1 MARGRDNHCD
11 TARTACSRRRSGAL
25 AAAARG
31 GGSHSPPRRRGIVCV
46 VAMIF
51 LMLFAILAIGFF
63 AATSISTQLAANENM
78 VHQSQVAA
86 ESGMQWVRYQLA
98 TTDIPRNCPPEGL
111 LEEALVQFED
121 RLTGTRN
128 LGARRI
134 SYDGCTV
141 SIPDGPGD
149 YLHLGTGGAGFRVT
163 MTQLGERLRVKV
175 IGSHDGEPSRLGRAI
190 EVDYVLVNHPSEV
203 FDYGVA
209 SRGQVR
215 FKANA
220 NTKLL
225 GTPDGDAGVL
235 ATYLGSPAIQTGKGP
250 IDGNLSVVG
259 SKDQVT
265 LGGGSVGGSSDAAD
279 IMATEVT
286 VRAAPEFPYVHTSV
300 FRPFATN
307 VYNVSDTLH
316 KNIRVPANAGATFDA
331 SDAIEGILYVE
342 SPNVVTFSGNVTVR
356 GVIVFE
362 NANDPSVNVLTFQGN
377 VTPSAMPDTAE
388 YAALRARA
396 AGLAIAAPTASVVL
410 SGSVDGR
417 IEGSVIAHQLT
428 LSGSADLT
436 VEKGSL
442 ISLGEQ
448 PTLIEGK
455 TLHVAG
461 NAAGNIPSAGVRL
474 TASFLPDV
482 TTYRE
487 VPQ

>member
-1 MARGRDNHCD
+1 
-11 TARTACSRRRSGAL
+11 
-25 AAAARG
+25 
-31 GGSHSPPRRRGIVCV
+31 
-46 VAMIF
+46 MIF

-63 AATSISTQLAANENM
+63 AATSISSQLAANENM

-86 ESGMQWVRYQLA
+86 ESGMQWVRFQLA
-98 TTDIPRNCPPEGL
+98 TTDIPRTCPPEDL
-111 LEEALVQFED
+111 LQEVFSQFED
-121 RLTGTRN
+121 RLTATRN
-128 LGARRI
+128 LGARRLG
-134 SYDGCTV
+134 YDGSTV
-141 SIPDGPGD
+141 SIPEGPGD
-149 YLHLGTGGAGFRVT
+149 YLHLGGGAGFRVT

-190 EVDYVLVNHPSEV
+190 EVEYVLVNHPSQV

-235 ATYLGSPAIQTGKGP
+235 ATYAGSPAIQTGKGS
-250 IDGNLSVVG
+250 IDGSLSVVG

-265 LGGGSVGGSSDAAD
+265 LGGGSVGGSTDAAD
-279 IMATEVT
+279 IMASEVT
-286 VRAAPEFPYVHTSV
+286 VREAPEFPYVHTTV

-307 VYNVSDTLH
+307 VYNPSDTLH

-331 SDAIEGILYVE
+331 ADVIEGILYVE
-342 SPNVVTFSGNVTVR
+342 SPNVVTFSGNSTVR
-356 GVIVFE
+356 GVIIFE
-362 NANDPSVNVLTFQGN
+362 NANEPSVNVLTFQGN

-388 YAALRARA
+388 YAALRSRA
-396 AGLAIAAPTASVVL
+396 AGLAIAAPAASVTM
-410 SGSVDGR
+410 SGSVDGT

-428 LSGSADLT
+428 LNGSADLT
-436 VEKGSL
+436 IKKGSL

-448 PTLIEGK
+448 PTLIDGK

-461 NAAGNIPSAGVRL
+461 NAAGNIPNAGVRL